1 MEEQSRRHSKV
12 EQELYRLDNWDDK
25 DLEELRVRLFD
36 VAYDENERAKEEAT
50 TVPLTLD
57 DIAQVKEDAKN
68 FGLPTGLGTHLWQ
81 VDNMTAGFA
90 PGELTVVIGA
100 TSQGK
105 SLFCAN
111 LFAQQAMS
119 GHKCVFV
126 TLETEARKFWER
138 IYHIMGEEQMNWCAL
153 NKTMYVQAKPR
164 IPWQSIKYLVKHAKE
179 ELGAEIVYID
189 HLHYFARDMQDQAN
203 GLGIITKEFK
213 VVALENQIP
222 IVLVSHIKKTEDREA
237 RPRIDDAR
245 GSSLIGQDA
254 DIVLSVWQTRSKV
267 QEPHIWVGLEKNRN
281 RTIWQDGVAQTLFYR
296 DGLKILP
303 RPYSME
309 EDHEFNVTK
318 RFQRKWD
325 EAHAQQGSFGGL
337 NPRPD

>member
-1 MEEQSRRHSKV
+1 MEEENSRRHTKV
-12 EQELYRLDNWDDK
+12 EQELYRLDNWDEK
-25 DLEELRVRLFD
+25 DREALKKALYGL
-36 VAYDENERAKEEAT
+36 AYDENEQAKEDGQI
-50 TVPLTLD
+50 VPLTLEN
-57 DIAQVKEDAKN
+57 IQKVKENAKN
-68 FGLPTGLGTHLWQ
+68 FGLPVGLKTGFWQ
-81 VDNMTAGFA
+81 IDNMTAGFA

-105 SLFCAN
+105 SLLCAN
-111 LFAQQAMS
+111 LFAQQAIA

-126 TLETEARKFWER
+126 TLETEAEKFWER
-138 IYHIMGEEQMNWCAL
+138 IFYIVGEEQMNWAML
-153 NKTMYVQAKPR
+153 NKTMWVQAKPR
-164 IPWQSIKYLVKHAKE
+164 ISWKTIKYLVKQAKE

-213 VVALENQIP
+213 VVALENEIP

-254 DIVLSVWQTRSKV
+254 DIVLSVWQTRSKL

-281 RTIWQDGVAQTLFYR
+281 RTIWQDGIASALFYR

-303 RPYSME
+303 SPYSME
-309 EDHEFNVTK
+309 EDREFNVTK
-318 RFQRKWD
+318 RFQRKYE
-325 EAHAQQGSFGGL
+325 EAKQRGGI
-337 NPRPD
+337 DGVD